1 MLKMAIGLMLTC
13 ATATLGQVGPMT
25 IDFNAPLPE
34 GWAAEGAELVAG
46 RAGQGLL
53 VTGDAAP
60 HLPMP
65 GFVTDGFDITLQ
77 VRHEAALAD
86 LHFEELVY
94 LNHDTE
100 DLKNRI
106 VLRKR
111 IGTDRILFAITNG
124 AGNTKGEIFAGD
136 WYAMQTPELDWAAG
150 SWHELRITASRAEG
164 KAALYVDGKLVA
176 QAEGTQLPDAAGTL
190 CIGNWSGRSQ
200 ALATFDDITIAPAG
214 E

>member
-1 MLKMAIGLMLTC
+1 MLAC

-25 IDFNAPLPE
+25 LDFDAPLPE
-34 GWAAEGAELVAG
+34 GFEAAGAQMVPG
-46 RAGQGLL
+46 REGQGLL
-53 VTGDAAP
+53 VIGDAAP

-65 GFVTDGFDITLQ
+65 SFVTDGFDITLH
-77 VRHEAALAD
+77 VRHEAAMSD

-94 LNHDTE
+94 LNHDTP

-111 IGTDRILFAITNG
+111 IGTDRILFALTNS

-136 WYAMQTPELDWAAG
+136 WYAMQSPELDWAAG
-150 SWHELRITASRAEG
+150 TWHELRITASRAQG
-164 KAALYVDGKLVA
+164 KAALYVDGNLVA
-176 QAEGTQLPDAAGTL
+176 QAEGTQSPDVAGTL

-200 ALATFDDITIAPAG
+200 ALATFDDITIAPVG